1 MYVHHTT
8 IMQRACYTT
17 LDPTILPTSPPALR
31 QRLGSQVD
39 HVEGVVAAA
48 APPQTSLEH
57 GKEEDELADEDVRV
71 VLCAWR

>member
-39 HVEGVVAAA
+39 HVEGVAAAA
-48 APPQTSLEH
+48 APSQTSLGH
-57 GKEEDELADEDVRV
+57 VQVEDRLVDDDVRDA
-71 VLCAWR
+71 LCSRR